1 MQESWSFHAAQTS
14 MQKALLPSN
23 TCAFLFLIT
32 GKEFADQELGS
43 PSPMLSSVLD
53 NQKQAVTVASDVT
66 TVGWGSPASRR
77 VETAGRFLIFLD
89 WQKLSM
95 PSWWRM

>member
-1 MQESWSFHAAQTS
+1 
-14 MQKALLPSN
+14 
-23 TCAFLFLIT
+23 
-32 GKEFADQELGS
+32 
-43 PSPMLSSVLD
+43 MLSSVLD

-66 TVGWGSPASRR
+66 TVGWGSPASMR